1 MKILSKR
8 ARKWKTTGKYILSA
22 DRRDLEGRRRH
33 ALAKRRRQ
41 VKAAAQSEMDGLT
54 IRVSE
59 KHRMRAELNLEQQAI
74 EARLERELVT
84 LADKLMIPARLR
96 DD

>member
-1 MKILSKR
+1 
-8 ARKWKTTGKYILSA
+8 
-22 DRRDLEGRRRH
+22 
-33 ALAKRRRQ
+33 
-41 VKAAAQSEMDGLT
+41 MDGLT

-59 KHRMRAELNLEQQAI
+59 KHRMRAELNLEQRAT

>member
-1 MKILSKR
+1 
-8 ARKWKTTGKYILSA
+8 
-22 DRRDLEGRRRH
+22 
-33 ALAKRRRQ
+33 
-41 VKAAAQSEMDGLT
+41 MDGLT

-59 KHRMRAELNLEQQAI
+59 KHRMRAEANLEQQAQ
-74 EARLERELVT
+74 ERRLERELAT